1 MVEDIGS
8 IGTVL
13 KTVGN
18 ILGSVSRNV
27 VDPTVKAEMFLKNS
41 VKHINQNYISD
52 VNKNRWNTVK

>member
-8 IGTVL
+8 FGGIL

-27 VDPTVKAEMFLKNS
+27 ADPSVKA
-41 VKHINQNYISD
+41 
-52 VNKNRWNTVK
+52 